1 MTDKI
6 AVMTTCDSWEV
17 ADRLSRTLVE
27 KRLAACV
34 NILPSA
40 TSVYQWQGKIE
51 RTLETL
57 LIVKTRRGLFD
68 AVSAEIA
75 RLHSYEIPEIIALP
89 IVDGAPAYLNWIEKE
104 TQPS

>member
-40 TSVYQWQGKIE
+40 TSVYQWQRKIE